1 MSASTSKNRAPAKTS
16 GGSDGHREAE
26 VDEAL
31 DESFPAS
38 DPPSYS
44 TPHRN
49 KGPQADGSADNNPL
63 GKAKPQPRR

>member
-1 MSASTSKNRAPAKTS
+1 MSAPTSKAQAPGK
-16 GGSDGHREAE
+16 GGQGKEGHREAE
-26 VDEAL
+26 IDEAL

-63 GKAKPQPRR
+63 GKDKPQKRP